1 LTDQEETMSSRSVE
15 ERRLAPRKNLSVPVQ
30 LRVTVADTSPDS
42 LSGEMVNYS
51 DRGVYFTTTRLLN
64 VGDRLE
70 MSFAIPRE
78 VSGRNAENVQ
88 CAGRV
93 VHVHPAAAKNGRTG
107 IGALVERWD
116 RGGGSRWPS

>member
-1 LTDQEETMSSRSVE
+1 MPSSRSVE

-30 LRVTVADTSPDS
+30 LHVVMADTGSCS
-42 LSGEMVNYS
+42 LTGETVNYS

-70 MSFAIPRE
+70 MSFTIPRE
-78 VSGRNAENVQ
+78 LSGRNAENVQ

-93 VHVHPAAAKNGRTG
+93 VHVNPPAAKNGRTG
-107 IGALVERWD
+107 IGALIERWD
-116 RGGGSRWPS
+116 RAGGSRWPS